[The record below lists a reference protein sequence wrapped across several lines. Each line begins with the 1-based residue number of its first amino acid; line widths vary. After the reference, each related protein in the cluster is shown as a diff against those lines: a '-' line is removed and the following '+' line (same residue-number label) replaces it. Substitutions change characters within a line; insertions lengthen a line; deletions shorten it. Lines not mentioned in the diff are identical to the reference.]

1 MKFVI
6 KMYCD
11 SDEELSNKNIK
22 DMVNENMLQY
32 IDCAP
37 FVVEKV
43 EVSGEHSI
51 LSEYEIAKI

>member
-11 SDEELSNKNIK
+11 SDEELSNEDIKN
-22 DMVNENMLQY
+22 MVDENMLQH

-43 EVSGEHSI
+43 DIKE
-51 LSEYEIAKI
+51 SESNG